1 MDPASIRD
9 IASGKSQGSKSKIKP
24 RARRNMKPRLWTS
37 APCCREEVMD
47 LTFYIAGAVA
57 VVATAVMLTRLNL
70 VHALLYLIVSFLAIA
85 VDFFILGA
93 PFIAALEAI
102 VYAGAIMVLFL
113 FVVMM
118 LNLGK
123 HTADVE
129 KQWLTP
135 GIWIGPA
142 VLAGV
147 LIVEVVY
154 LARGASASV
163 AARALE
169 PKQIGIALF
178 VPYIIGV
185 ELASML
191 LLAGLVGAYHLGF
204 RKIHQPELHHD
215 AHTDERRADSGG
227 DLVLVGIDR
236 SYRSS

>member
-1 MDPASIRD
+1 M
-9 IASGKSQGSKSKIKP
+9 
-24 RARRNMKPRLWTS
+24 
-37 APCCREEVMD
+37 E

-57 VVATAVMLTRLNL
+57 VISTAVMLTRLNI
-70 VHALLYLIVSFLAIA
+70 VHALLYLIVSLLGVA
-85 VDFFILGA
+85 VDFFVLGA
-93 PFIAALEAI
+93 PFAAALEAI

-123 HTADVE
+123 HSADIE

-142 VLAGV
+142 ILASI
-147 LIVEVVY
+147 LIAETIY
-154 LARGASASV
+154 LARYAGASAATV
-163 AARALE
+163 ALS

-178 VPYIIGV
+178 GPYIIGV

-204 RKIHQPELHHD
+204 RKTRKPELPHD
-215 AHTDERRADSGG
+215 ADAHERRADTGG
-227 DLVLVGIDR
+227 DLVLAGTDR
-236 SYRSS
+236 SDRSS